1 MKLPRCYG
9 ETNNGWVISEPFTMT
24 SRAKYAFKIER
35 GSQISLIENRKGDF
49 YYMLSY
55 DTSMLPPTV
64 GRDSYL
70 VSIKGKG
77 VKKALGLQDALQS
90 LGLERDDA
98 QEAIR
103 IIVSVL
109 DGDAAT

>member
-9 ETNNGWVISEPFTMT
+9 KTSNGWVISEPFTMT
-24 SRAKYAFKIER
+24 NRAKYAFKIER
-35 GSQISLIENRKGDF
+35 GSQISLIENRKSGF
-49 YYMLSY
+49 YYMFSY

-77 VKKALGLQDALQS
+77 VKKALGLQDALES

-98 QEAIR
+98 KEAIT
-103 IIVSVL
+103 IIMSVL
-109 DGDAAT
+109 DGNAAT